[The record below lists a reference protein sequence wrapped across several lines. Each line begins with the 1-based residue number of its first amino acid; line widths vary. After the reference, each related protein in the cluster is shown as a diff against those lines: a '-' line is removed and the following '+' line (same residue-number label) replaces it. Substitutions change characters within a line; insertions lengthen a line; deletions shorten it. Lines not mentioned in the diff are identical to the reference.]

1 MSILPVVVGA
11 LGIIKEGQT
20 DIVKRIPG
28 NCFIFEIQ
36 KSVLLGSMAI
46 LRKTSNIDNA

>member
-1 MSILPVVVGA
+1 MVGA

-28 NCFIFEIQ
+28 NCSIFEIQ
-36 KSVLLGSMAI
+36 KSVLVGLMAI
-46 LRKTSNIDNA
+46 LRKTLNIDNV